1 TYMADRRSPKS
12 LPALPNA
19 QTGLRHVLFR
29 TLAGRLIV
37 VGLAVRLALLAA
49 AAVMPLPAFFA
60 VVDTVAGIA
69 IAIGVGY
76 FLVRLFVRRQR
87 SVAQQYAAAS
97 LAIVPVQRGCEA
109 RDSTPPADAR
119 RVSSDAG
126 VSTAGPWAHVQPPP
140 TVPAWVQC
148 AGFGGVFAYSHA
160 TSS

>member
-1 TYMADRRSPKS
+1 A
-12 LPALPNA
+12 
-19 QTGLRHVLFR
+19 
-29 TLAGRLIV
+29 
-37 VGLAVRLALLAA
+37 
-49 AAVMPLPAFFA
+49 
-60 VVDTVAGIA
+60 
-69 IAIGVGY
+69 
-76 FLVRLFVRRQR
+76 RRQR

-160 TSS
+160 TSSGDAEEVHLLVRGVAFPDSPRPAFAVVVDIPVT